1 MQQGLISKLYF
12 LWGKVT
18 HSIPI
23 LHKELHRNR
32 YLRYVSY
39 SIPLACTLALLL
51 SVFLMGGKAY
61 ASPITCFDVDGYTHE
76 NSYTL
81 TNTTEGC
88 DYRPILTQPT
98 LNTTTLTPTISMSI
112 DGSSG
117 LSASEQIVAE
127 YNKSNYST
135 HTVNVNASN
144 VSAYT
149 LTLSDVKISGPTNL
163 TGVSNTKGSALTNN
177 SWGYGWDS
185 TSTSNDNITYN
196 STTSKNLAD
205 VSISNNTLNLSKKL
219 VFATKFGE
227 NANSGG
233 YKVTATLSL
242 TATPATITDTYVKWD
257 NLVYMQDMNPQACS
271 DVAIGTT
278 KTLTDIRDDS
288 TYTVA
293 KLSDN
298 KCWMT
303 QNLRITGDSMKSGL
317 DKTIT
322 SYDSDISANFTIP
335 ASALWSDTSY
345 TTSHAYYNNNTTYG
359 AYYNWYTATAGTGTN
374 SVSSGDASS
383 SICPKGWRLPKGTPG
398 TGTNEFAVVAGLT
411 STNVAANTSYWS
423 SLSSP
428 SFANNALTVNGVT
441 FPAAGGV
448 NTNNGS
454 LYNAGSYGYYWSS
467 TASSSYNAYY
477 LYFSSGNFYP
487 ANYNYKCFGT
497 SVRCV
502 AH

>member
-1 MQQGLISKLYF
+1 MHQSYLQKPNF
-12 LWGKVT
+12 LRKSH

-23 LHKELHRNR
+23 GL
-32 YLRYVSY
+32 
-39 SIPLACTLALLL
+39 CTGVVALLL
-51 SVFLMGGKAY
+51 MSFGCNCSKTYTASNCAGYNGGV
-61 ASPITCFDVDGYTHE
+61 PDGYTLDGF
-76 NSYTL
+76 STSFCL
-81 TNTTEGC
+81 AV
-88 DYRPILTQPT
+88 PALTQPT

-112 DGSSG
+112 DGNTG
-117 LSASEQIVAE
+117 LGATDQVVAE
-127 YNKSNYST
+127 YNKSNYSA
-135 HTVNVNASN
+135 HTVIVNASN

-196 STTSKNLAD
+196 STSSKNLAD

-242 TATPATITDTYVKWD
+242 TATPATVTDTYVKWD
-257 NLVYMQDMNPQACS
+257 NMVYMQDMNSQACT
-271 DVAIGTT
+271 DVVVGTT
-278 KTLTDIRDDS
+278 KTLTDIRDNS

-303 QNLRITGDSMKSGL
+303 QNLRLTKESLKAPLANTFGL
-317 DKTIT
+317 T
-322 SYDSDISANFTIP
+322 SQDTDISTEGTTFNLP
-335 ASALWSDTSY
+335 ASALWTDTSY
-345 TTSHAYYNNNTTYG
+345 TTAHAYYNNNTTYG

-383 SICPKGWRLPKGTPG
+383 SICPKGWRLPKGAPG

-411 STNVAANTSYWS
+411 STNIAAGTSYWS

-428 SFANNALTVNGVT
+428 SFTNNALTVNGVT
-441 FPAAGGV
+441 FPAAGYV
-448 NTNNGS
+448 NSPNGS
-454 LYNAGSYGYYWSS
+454 LSNAGSDGYYWSS
-467 TASSSYNAYY
+467 TADSSNNAYGLRFY
-477 LYFSSGNFYP
+477 SGSFYP
-487 ANYNYKCFGT
+487 ANNYSKYHGF
-497 SVRCV
+497 SVRCI
-502 AH
+502 AR

>member
-1 MQQGLISKLYF
+1 
-12 LWGKVT
+12 
-18 HSIPI
+18 
-23 LHKELHRNR
+23 
-32 YLRYVSY
+32 
-39 SIPLACTLALLL
+39 
-51 SVFLMGGKAY
+51 
-61 ASPITCFDVDGYTHE
+61 
-76 NSYTL
+76 
-81 TNTTEGC
+81 
-88 DYRPILTQPT
+88 
-98 LNTTTLTPTISMSI
+98 MSI
-112 DGSSG
+112 DGNTG
-117 LSASEQIVAE
+117 LGATDQVVAE

-196 STTSKNLAD
+196 STNSKNLAD

-227 NANSGG
+227 DANSGG

-257 NLVYMQDMNPQACS
+257 DLAYMQDMNPQACS

-278 KTLTDIRDDS
+278 KTLTDIRDSS

-303 QNLRITGDSMKSGL
+303 QNLRITGDSFKIDIETGRSCL
-317 DKTIT
+317 TN
-322 SYDSDISANFTIP
+322 YDTDISTSCYELPYSSTAGF
-335 ASALWSDTSY
+335 SDDMS
-345 TTSHAYYNNNTTYG
+345 SDLYYGNNITYG
-359 AYYNWYTATAGTGTN
+359 AYYSWCAATAGACQIDGAPIAANTDATS
-374 SVSSGDASS
+374 SV
-383 SICPKGWRLPKGTPG
+383 CPKGWRLPKGGIG
-398 TGTNEFAVVAGLT
+398 TTNEFAIVGGVT
-411 STNVAANTSYWS
+411 SSISAKTSYWS
-423 SLSSP
+423 DAKNI
-428 SFANNALTVNGVT
+428 SFAAGILTVNGSDW
-441 FPAAGGV
+441 PAAGYY
-448 NTNNGS
+448 NNGS
-454 LYNAGSYGYYWSS
+454 NIVGSGGNYWSS
-467 TASSSYNAYY
+467 KAGSATADAYY
-477 LYFSSGNFYP
+477 LAFNGDTFVPAYNSVRRSGR
-487 ANYNYKCFGT
+487 

-502 AH
+502 AR